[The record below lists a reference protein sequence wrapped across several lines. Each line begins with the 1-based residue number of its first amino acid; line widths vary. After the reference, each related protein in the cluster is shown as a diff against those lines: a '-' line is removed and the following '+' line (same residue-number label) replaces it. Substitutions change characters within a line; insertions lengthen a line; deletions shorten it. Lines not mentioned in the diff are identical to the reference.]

1 MALLFWGQSLHN
13 FTVSNIPSYL
23 QALLVLGIFSIMTA
37 SSRHQCGGYC
47 LSKGMKV
54 APPQKHH
61 RKNSTQKHHHKNT
74 TTKTPPQKHHHTTTK
89 TPLQYYSSNSL
100 YYTVLLRTT
109 KNYSSTTLYYKV
121 PLQYCSVLQS
131 TTVYH
136 KVLFQYYSVLQST
149 TPVLPRTTSTTPV
162 LLCTTKY
169 YSSTTKCYSSTT
181 LYYKILQRVARRH
194 EKFAFYHWLSVRHAR
209 SDERVARVSRRFCI
223 LPQYWACTVLPRIV
237 RRGTTSHDIVLNIHM
252 HFKHVVIAKHE
263 ERLIK
268 CLTILYATT
277 CSCIVP
283 IWDVQVYA
291 SVYETR
297 FTIPR
302 GINLHDQY
310 HSLNIMDFCVF
321 FAFANSSLA
330 THNAFASADLPDAGF
345 ATLIER
351 QCCEN
356 SPKLHD
362 FLMSFKFQV

>member
-1 MALLFWGQSLHN
+1 MRRLLPF
-13 FTVSNIPSYL
+13 
-23 QALLVLGIFSIMTA
+23 
-37 SSRHQCGGYC
+37 
-47 LSKGMKV
+47 KGHEGRTTTKT
-54 APPQKHH
+54 PPQKQHP
-61 RKNSTQKHHHKNT
+61 KTPPQKHHHKNT
-74 TTKTPPQKHHHTTTK
+74 TTPPQKHHHTTTK
-89 TPLQYYSSNSL
+89 TPPQKHHSSTTPVILCTTQYYSS
-100 YYTVLLRTT
+100 TT
-109 KNYSSTTLYYKV
+109 PYYKE
-121 PLQYCSVLQS
+121 LL
-131 TTVYH
+131 
-136 KVLFQYYSVLQST
+136 QYYSVLQST
-149 TPVLPRTTSTTPV
+149 TPVLLCTTKYYCVSQSTIPV

-169 YSSTTKCYSSTT
+169 YSSTTPYYKYYSSATLYYKVLLQYYKVLLQYYSSTT

-237 RRGTTSHDIVLNIHM
+237 RRGTTSHDIMLNIHM
-252 HFKHVVIAKHE
+252 HIKHVVIAKHE

-297 FTIPR
+297 CTIPR